1 MGMPKHR
8 QRSECHENTLT
19 LYIVIVIRKL
29 TLLIKQIGRYY
40 LRLAEQE
47 DEEVNSVT
55 AVTWLLQAAKNGRK
69 DAVKLL
75 QRCLRDRRG
84 KADTYDM

>member
-1 MGMPKHR
+1 METPKHR
-8 QRSECHENTLT
+8 WRSECNKHTT
-19 LYIVIVIRKL
+19 HLYSNYKNLHCVFG
-29 TLLIKQIGRYY
+29 QIGRYY

-75 QRCLRDRRG
+75 QRCLHERRG
-84 KADTYDM
+84 KADTYYDI